1 MWGGNYCHLRQGAK
15 RKMDEQR
22 LIAQR
27 KQGHREVVMEDRLTL
42 RILRFAQESGAGA
55 ASSAPAC

>member
-1 MWGGNYCHLRQGAK
+1 MG
-15 RKMDEQR
+15 EQR

-42 RILRFAQESGAGA
+42 RLLRFAQESGAGA
-55 ASSAPAC
+55 ASSAPACWINQTSV